1 MSRILA
7 KLIMNRMKEAYEN
20 HISKEQYGFRQN
32 RSTSD
37 AIFIT
42 KMITEKCTGTL
53 VAVYIDLSAAYD
65 HVPRDLLFKVL
76 EMRTG
81 ATHLIAIL
89 KKMYEATTASIKGTK
104 AKFDVLI
111 GCRQGGQESPCIFHY
126 YFDYVLK
133 VAAME
138 IDKAFPNGRGLH

>member
-1 MSRILA
+1 
-7 KLIMNRMKEAYEN
+7 
-20 HISKEQYGFRQN
+20 
-32 RSTSD
+32 
-37 AIFIT
+37 
-42 KMITEKCTGTL
+42 MITEKSTGTL
-53 VAVYIDLSAAYD
+53 VAVYIDLSATYD

-89 KKMYEATTASIKGTK
+89 KKMYEATPASIKGTK

-111 GCRQGGQESPCIFHY
+111 GCRQGGQESPCIFNY
-126 YFDYVLK
+126 YFNYVLK

-138 IDKAFPNGRGLH
+138 IDKAFPNGWGLQFEYNIPHTTALTENNLEQDQ